1 MKRRSPRAG
10 SKTYREIVPQKLND
24 PDGEVGYMLRF
35 FPETIEL
42 GRQDRR
48 GAAAPRAFGCGD
60 ARRRRRRPTGT
71 CTRYMLPDHRASADI
86 RTRTAPSSAPCYRQR
101 GGKIDYARG
110 DCPVADDLFDRG
122 RQRSRSTSGTTAR
135 DCRNIAAAIN
145 KVLSAY
151 CTEDPASDR
160 WL

>member
-1 MKRRSPRAG
+1 MLQFNLDRDLPRTEAIHQILDA
-10 SKTYREIVPQKLND
+10 TD
-24 PDGEVGYMLRF
+24 PDLTRF
-35 FPETIEL
+35 
-42 GRQDRR
+42 Q
-48 GAAAPRAFGCGD
+48 
-60 ARRRRRRPTGT
+60 
-71 CTRYMLPDHRASADI
+71 
-86 RTRTAPSSAPCYRQR
+86 QR

-110 DCPVADDLFDRG
+110 DCPVADDLYDRVVTIPLN
-122 RQRSRSTSGTTAR
+122 QWYSAR